1 MPFMLVW
8 GLQMK
13 QSHKVWVVLGF
24 TVRLM
29 YVKLVA
35 QSVNRY
41 ADTFSTIPLAVLRL
55 LSLSESLASNE
66 LIFDYATT
74 EVFTQ
79 GELCFSVISA
89 TIPCLRI
96 FMQSANTGLLGKTT
110 FDSTGD
116 RSKASYIG
124 SRSGNFGISLRSQD
138 QTSGRRRA
146 NNRADMDTIELHDR
160 IVGETL
166 TSAVAASDKQSV
178 ASDSSERAIIV
189 KQTVDV
195 VYT

>member
-1 MPFMLVW
+1 MC
-8 GLQMK
+8 
-13 QSHKVWVVLGF
+13 
-24 TVRLM
+24 
-29 YVKLVA
+29 
-35 QSVNRY
+35 
-41 ADTFSTIPLAVLRL
+41 STIPLAVLRL
-55 LSLSESLASNE
+55 VSLSGSLASDE
-66 LIFDYATT
+66 PIFDYATT

-110 FDSTGD
+110 FDSTCD

-124 SRSGNFGISLRSQD
+124 SRSGNFGIQLLSQD
-138 QTSGRRRA
+138 HMNGKKRVH
-146 NNRADMDTIELHDR
+146 NRADLDAIELHDR
-160 IVGETL
+160 NIGQTH
-166 TSAVAASDKQSV
+166 TSAVVASDKLSV

>member
-1 MPFMLVW
+1 
-8 GLQMK
+8 MK

-29 YVKLVA
+29 YEEHTFELA
-35 QSVNRY
+35 DRY
-41 ADTFSTIPLAVLRL
+41 TDLCSTIPLAVLRL
-55 LSLSESLASNE
+55 VSLSESLASDE
-66 LIFDYATT
+66 PIFDYATT

-79 GELCFSVISA
+79 GELCFSVMSA

-110 FDSTGD
+110 FDSTGE
-116 RSKASYIG
+116 RSRASYLG
-124 SRSGNFGISLRSQD
+124 SRSGNFERSLLAQD
-138 QTSGRRRA
+138 QEYGKKRG
-146 NNRADMDTIELHDR
+146 NNRTDVNAIELHDR
-160 IVGETL
+160 AVGETH
-166 TSAVAASDKQSV
+166 TSAMAGGDEHSV
-178 ASDSSERAIIV
+178 TSDSSERAIIV

>member
-1 MPFMLVW
+1 
-8 GLQMK
+8 
-13 QSHKVWVVLGF
+13 
-24 TVRLM
+24 
-29 YVKLVA
+29 
-35 QSVNRY
+35 
-41 ADTFSTIPLAVLRL
+41 
-55 LSLSESLASNE
+55 
-66 LIFDYATT
+66 
-74 EVFTQ
+74 
-79 GELCFSVISA
+79 
-89 TIPCLRI
+89 
-96 FMQSANTGLLGKTT
+96 MQSANTGLLGKTT

-138 QTSGRRRA
+138 QMKGRKRA
-146 NNRADMDTIELHDR
+146 NNRSDVETIELHDR
-160 IVGETL
+160 IVGGTH

>member
-1 MPFMLVW
+1 
-8 GLQMK
+8 MK
-13 QSHKVWVVLGF
+13 RSHKVWVILGF

-29 YVKLVA
+29 YVKPVA
-35 QSVNRY
+35 RSINRH
-41 ADTFSTIPLAVLRL
+41 ADTSSTIPLAVLRL
-55 LSLSESLASNE
+55 LSLSESSSSNE
-66 LIFDYATT
+66 PVFDYATT

-79 GELCFSVISA
+79 AELCFSVISA

-124 SRSGNFGISLRSQD
+124 SRSGNFGISFRSQERA
-138 QTSGRRRA
+138 SGRRRA

-160 IVGETL
+160 IVGETH